1 MDPAEGQFRRLHD
14 NAMRLKAKHQRA
26 KELKDQDEMQQAYQ
40 MSQMPLQ
47 RKFESQNGEIQI
59 RTMEQFMEDQIK
71 HEQRRYE
78 NLKSAIMREE
88 MAEEHLYQPK
98 INAKSVQML
107 EKTSKDPVET
117 SKMKKM

>member
-1 MDPAEGQFRRLHD
+1 
-14 NAMRLKAKHQRA
+14 MRLKAKHQRA